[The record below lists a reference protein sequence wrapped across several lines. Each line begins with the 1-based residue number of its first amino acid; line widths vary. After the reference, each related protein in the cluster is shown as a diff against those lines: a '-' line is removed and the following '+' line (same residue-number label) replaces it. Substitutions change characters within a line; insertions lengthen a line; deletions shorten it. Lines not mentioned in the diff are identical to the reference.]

1 MAIEKVIKIDL
12 TITQSKIKIK
22 DLEKQVK
29 SLDGRTLKYRQ
40 ALQRLR
46 LEEQKL
52 QSVQKLRS
60 TGGKALIKSN
70 ESLVKSTNKVV
81 DSSGLANTAVQELG
95 RGASD
100 SAFGIQ
106 GVANNASQLGSLFG
120 ALVQKTG
127 STTNALKA
135 MWKSLRGPLGLVV
148 AFQAL
153 TAVIQTDWFNSLL
166 AGGKALQEL
175 NKINKQSSEIA
186 GENVTKFK
194 ILTGV
199 LLDKKSS
206 DKDQL
211 RAVKA
216 LNKDFESFNTNLITN
231 ATSYENAKLAA
242 DNFTATLLDQAKA
255 TAALELIT
263 KKQGEIILLEE
274 KKRLILR
281 NEFNSRDEKQFE
293 ERRKRLLEL
302 NARQFKDS
310 DEATK
315 KGEDR
320 INKRFDAVKNR
331 NKEEIQEL
339 TDQIESLAALA
350 NIKEL
355 VLSGGETKEKGKSP
369 EDLERERQEK
379 ILAIRKKYSELN
391 EDLDDENFGHSKT
404 ERNAERAEQ
413 ELNELDATEFQKVEL
428 RLYYANLIKE
438 EERKIIEDF
447 DEWQEKQETEKEDR
461 RLKKLLENAR
471 IEEEAKKAILNTQLN
486 NVSGGFKAL
495 SSLAEKSKG
504 LQIASIIADSAVG
517 ISKTVI
523 STQAANSAVRLK
535 YAPLPGGELLAAAAT
550 SANNIASGIS
560 IATITAAAAK
570 GIGSLGGGGGGG
582 SSSSSGGGGNQS
594 APSFNL
600 IEGTQGNQI
609 ANAITTDQPPVKAY
623 VVGSEM
629 STQQQ
634 LDRNKVEVSSL

>member
-517 ISKTVI
+517 IAKTVI

-560 IATITAAAAK
+560 ITAITAAASK
-570 GIGSLGGGGGGG
+570 GIGALGGGGGGG